1 MEDVVVGL
9 LAIAVGALFCFR
21 GFVAMRIIIPVWGAF
36 AGFMLG
42 AGLVDAGSD
51 ARFLRSLLAWIVGLA
66 VGLLFAAIAY
76 LYYEVSVLLAMG
88 AIGFT
93 LGVNVM
99 VALGVSWSWLAAL
112 VGVAAGA
119 VLAFVAIAGDLPGV
133 LLIVLTALAG
143 SAAVVFG
150 LMLLTGAVDTADFAS
165 AATTELLDDD
175 WWWYA
180 LYLVLAIVGIV
191 VQARFTARLA
201 ASLREQWSAAG
212 GRQLRT
218 G

>member
-99 VALGVSWSWLAAL
+99 VALGVSWSWLVAL